1 MKKIWKQHISNQLDK
16 GYRLACEMSY
26 LVEKIFLSIIDYK
39 GGPLTKKKLEIFF
52 RVGNIEI
59 FEINIGENFSKFR
72 NKYFEILIFKFRN
85 KNFEI
90 LKFRNFR
97 KISKF

>member
-1 MKKIWKQHISNQLDK
+1 MLKN
-16 GYRLACEMSY
+16 
-26 LVEKIFLSIIDYK
+26 
-39 GGPLTKKKLEIFF
+39 

>member
-1 MKKIWKQHISNQLDK
+1 MLNSKKGAQNFSGLRD
-16 GYRLACEMSY
+16 
-26 LVEKIFLSIIDYK
+26 
-39 GGPLTKKKLEIFF
+39 GGLKCIKHLNI